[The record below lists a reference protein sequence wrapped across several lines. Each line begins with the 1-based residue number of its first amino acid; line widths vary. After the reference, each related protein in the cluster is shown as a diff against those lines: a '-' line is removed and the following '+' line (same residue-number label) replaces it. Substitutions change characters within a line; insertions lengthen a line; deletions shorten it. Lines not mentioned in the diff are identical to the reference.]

1 MKEYPR
7 WRRVLLAVWHHSLL
21 ASAGMVLVLALYV
34 GIGRQLWPLVV
45 HYQPELEQRLSAAAG
60 VPVHIGRLHAD
71 WERFS
76 PLLHA
81 DAVELRSPEPGQ
93 PPLLT
98 IPRVEIEPALFRSL
112 FAREPRLRVRVQGLR
127 LNLEQYPGG
136 WRVRELARLRESDPA
151 RLRQLVSLV
160 FRQPGLAVR
169 ASGLVLHRPERRPV
183 TLDLADV
190 RLAND
195 GDQHILAGAVSVA
208 GASRLGLQAHL
219 TLVGD
224 PLDWP
229 RTRAALWLQAEAAN
243 LRPLLA
249 DWLPAS
255 VRELHAGGQFWLDFH
270 GLQLTRL
277 QSRLELPRLVYAD
290 PQGPRLTLS
299 AARARGR
306 FERTAAGWQL
316 AAEDL
321 HGLVNG
327 AALPSGPIRLR
338 ETRRPDGRWREA
350 ELAVV
355 DIGLWRTLRPLLAV
369 YAPAAVP
376 QLAAMAPTGRLRAVR
391 LALREQDWQSLRLS
405 FNFDDLS
412 LAATERLPGVQG
424 LDGWLSAG
432 RDQARLLLDTR
443 DASLDLRQVYRE
455 PIRLDRAVGG
465 LRLQRQGGVWH
476 LASDR
481 LVVMGPDG
489 RGEASLQLW
498 LPEADPG
505 QGRLRLLAGLRAG
518 RAASTWRYVPWTAA
532 SDDVLTWL
540 QRAITAG
547 EVRHGQ
553 FLYDGDLHGP
563 DHRLQMRFLL
573 KQATLA
579 FHPDWPAL
587 TGLDGEVEIDG
598 RRLSIRAPQARLLNS
613 RLSDINAVIPDLG
626 HDPRLGVQG
635 RVQAVAGD
643 FEALIRAS
651 ALREPLASV
660 ADTVDLD
667 GPVDAG
673 LSLSIPLAGGDS
685 TVDVAARLEG
695 NRLRVPAAKLSVDDV
710 RGWVQYHSDRG
721 LTAPE
726 LSGRLF
732 NRPVSARIQSDVKAG
747 SLRAVRV
754 LGEGEA
760 QLGAVRDWLG
770 LRLWPVQGEQV
781 KYQATLDLP
790 VAEAQPAQLSLR
802 SDLAGVTLTLPAPL
816 GKAEEP
822 LPSRLNLQFGDREQ
836 RLQLALGRRL
846 GASLVLP
853 GGDRPVSGLI
863 HLGDERVDGA
873 LPVAGLRL
881 QGHLPRLDLDQWR
894 AWWRRTATGAALPEA
909 TATVQEV
916 QLEAGE
922 LILEGYRLAQ
932 VRARALRESGRWQV
946 DLASERVSGSV
957 MVPDADTLP
966 IEARLSRLSW
976 PLATVQGDGAL
987 TGLSRW
993 PLVQFRVEDFRS
1005 GGWQGEL
1012 AGAIEPVADG
1022 FRAHDLRFRGPAL
1035 SADGQL
1041 VQEGGQTRLAARL
1054 GSPDIARTLAVL
1066 GLDGTLSS
1074 REAQGELDIVWPG
1087 TVADLHRSQVH
1098 GRVNLRLRK
1107 GNITT
1112 AGRGSGGASKVLALL
1127 DVSNIG
1133 RRLRLDFSDLV
1144 GRGLSYD
1151 ELALN
1156 GTLDQ
1161 GVLTV
1166 SQFSLAGSG
1175 LTLRGQGTANLSTGG
1190 LDQTVDVTVPVSRTL
1205 PIAAALVA
1213 GPLIGG
1219 AVLAAEAVF
1228 EKRLAKF
1235 TTVRY
1240 RLRGT
1245 LDEPEFQLQGRLRP
1259 GAAKPDTKP

>member
-7 WRRVLLAVWHHSLL
+7 WRRILLAVWHHSLMASVWVVL
-21 ASAGMVLVLALYV
+21 ALALYV
-34 GIGRQLWPLVV
+34 GIGRQLWPLVA
-45 HYQPELEQRLSAAAG
+45 HYQPELEQRLSEAAG
-60 VPVHIGRLHAD
+60 VPVRIGRLRAEWHN
-71 WERFS
+71 FS
-76 PLLHA
+76 PLLSA
-81 DAVELRSPEPGQ
+81 EAVALQAPESGQ

-98 IPRVEIEPALFRSL
+98 IPRVEIAPALFRSL

-127 LNLEQYPGG
+127 LNLEQYDGG

-169 ASGLVLHRPERRPV
+169 DSGLVLHRLGHRPV
-183 TLDLADV
+183 ALDLADV

-195 GDQHILAGAVSVA
+195 GDRHTLAGAVTVVA
-208 GASRLGLQAHL
+208 ASRLGLQAHL
-219 TLVGD
+219 TLTGD
-224 PLDWP
+224 PLDWAH
-229 RTRAALWLQAEAAN
+229 TRSALWLNTRAAN
-243 LRPLLA
+243 LRPVLA

-255 VRELHAGGQFWLDFH
+255 VRELNAGGQFWLDF
-270 GLQLTRL
+270 
-277 QSRLELPRLVYAD
+277 
-290 PQGPRLTLS
+290 QGPRLTRLQTRLDLPHLTYADPKGPVLS
-299 AARARGR
+299 LTGVRADGR
-306 FERTAAGWQL
+306 FERTPTGWQL
-316 AAEDL
+316 AAEDIRGRL
-321 HGLVNG
+321 NS
-327 AALPSGPIRLR
+327 AALPAGPLRVREVRL
-338 ETRRPDGRWREA
+338 PAGRWREV
-350 ELAVV
+350 ELAAL
-355 DIGLWRTLRPLLAV
+355 DLGLWRTLRPLLAA
-369 YAPAAVP
+369 YAPTAVP
-376 QLAAMAPTGRLRAVR
+376 SLTAMAPTGRLRALR

-405 FNFDDLS
+405 CNFDDLT
-412 LAATERLPGVQG
+412 LAPTEHLPGVQG
-424 LDGWLSAG
+424 LDGWLSAE
-432 RDQARLLLDTR
+432 RDQARLVLDTR

-465 LRLQRQGGVWH
+465 LRLRRKGGVWH
-476 LASDR
+476 VASDR

-505 QGRLRLLAGLRAG
+505 RGRLQLLAGLRAG

-532 SDDVLTWL
+532 SDDVLAWL
-540 QRAITAG
+540 RRAITAG

-553 FLYDGDLHGP
+553 FLYDGALHGP

-573 KQATLA
+573 RQATLA
-579 FHPDWPAL
+579 FHPDWPAI
-587 TGLDGEVEIDG
+587 TGMDGEVDIDG
-598 RRLSIRAPQARLLNS
+598 RRLSIRSPQARMLSS
-613 RLSDINAVIPDLG
+613 RLTDIDAVIPDLG
-626 HDPRLGVQG
+626 QAPQLSVRG
-635 RVQAVAGD
+635 RVHAVTGD
-643 FEALIRAS
+643 FEALIRSS
-651 ALREPLASV
+651 ALRAPLGGV

-673 LSLSIPLAGGDS
+673 LSLAIPLTGGES
-685 TVDVAARLEG
+685 LIEVAARLDG
-695 NRLRVPAAKLSVDDV
+695 NRLRVPDARLSVDDV
-710 RGWVQYHSDRG
+710 HGWVQYHSNRG
-721 LTAPE
+721 LTAPG

-732 NRPVSARIQSDVKAG
+732 NRPVSARIQSELRAG
-747 SLRAVRV
+747 SLREVRV

-760 QLGAVRDWLG
+760 QPAAVRDWLG
-770 LRLWPVQGEQV
+770 ARFWPLQGERVQ
-781 KYQATLDLP
+781 YQAALALP
-790 VAEAQPAQLSLR
+790 VAEAQPVQLTLR
-802 SDLAGVTLTLPAPL
+802 SDLAGVAVALPVPL
-816 GKAEEP
+816 GKGDEP
-822 LPSRLNLQFGDREQ
+822 LPSRLQVQFGDREQ

-853 GGDRPVSGLI
+853 EGNRPLSGLIRIGDDRVEGPLPVSGL
-863 HLGDERVDGA
+863 RV
-873 LPVAGLRL
+873 
-881 QGHLPRLDLDQWR
+881 QGQLPRLDLDQWQ
-894 AWWRRTATGAALPEA
+894 AWWRRSASGTVLPEGS
-909 TATVQEV
+909 ATVQEV

-922 LILEGYRLAQ
+922 VVLEGYRLAQ
-932 VRARALRESGRWQV
+932 VKARALRESGRWQV

-957 MVPDADTLP
+957 MVPDAENLP
-966 IEARLSRLSW
+966 IEARLSKLSW

-993 PLVQFRVEDFRS
+993 PHVQFRIEDFRS
-1005 GGWQGEL
+1005 GPWQGEL
-1012 AGAIEPVADG
+1012 AGSIEPLADG
-1022 FRAHDLRFRGPAL
+1022 FRARELRFRGPAL
-1035 SADGQL
+1035 TAEGQL
-1041 VQEGGQTRLAARL
+1041 VQEGGQTRLATRL
-1054 GSPDIARTLAVL
+1054 GSPDIGRTLAAVGL
-1066 GLDGTLSS
+1066 GGALSS
-1074 REAQGELDIVWPG
+1074 REAQGELDVVWPG
-1087 TVADLHRSQVH
+1087 TVADLHRAQVH

-1107 GNITT
+1107 GNITA

-1133 RRLRLDFSDLV
+1133 RRLRLDFSDLA

-1151 ELALN
+1151 ELALT

-1166 SQFSLAGSG
+1166 SQFSLEGSG
-1175 LTLRGQGTANLSTGG
+1175 LTLRGQGTANLTSGA

-1228 EKRLAKF
+1228 EKRLAKL

-1259 GAAKPDTKP
+1259 GAAKPDGKP